1 MNAAPFQ
8 IFAAALRV
16 SEERI
21 AAVDNDVAFFE
32 QRSELADNR
41 IHGRAGLHH
50 DHGFARSLERA
61 DEFLHRARGLNIFPF
76 AAAGR
81 EFVSDFRCA
90 IKNGHGKS
98 FRFHVQ
104 DKVLA
109 HHSQPD

>member
-1 MNAAPFQ
+1 MIMVLRGRLSAPTN
-8 IFAAALRV
+8 
-16 SEERI
+16 SS
-21 AAVDNDVAFFE
+21 N
-32 QRSELADNR
+32 
-41 IHGRAGLHH
+41 
-50 DHGFARSLERA
+50 
-61 DEFLHRARGLNIFPF
+61 RARGLNIFPF